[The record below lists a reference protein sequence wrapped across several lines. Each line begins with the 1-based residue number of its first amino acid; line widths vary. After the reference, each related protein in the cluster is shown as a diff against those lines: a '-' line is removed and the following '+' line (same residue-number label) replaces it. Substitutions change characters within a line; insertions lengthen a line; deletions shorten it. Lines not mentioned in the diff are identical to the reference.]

1 MEQTSTS
8 KEVKCPKCKSD
19 TVKNGKDSGKQ
30 RYRCK
35 KQKCRCNFRRS
46 IPPTS
51 TNHEV
56 ERKCMMMYLA
66 GVSVL
71 DIHATFPKID
81 QQTIRRWIKKYGSSL
96 EPIVNKNRY
105 GFQQMKAT
113 YLSEE
118 NIETEIRTGL
128 VFVEKFERVIISPL
142 DKTPI
147 FFYKRRKE
155 AKHRK

>member
-8 KEVKCPKCKSD
+8 KKVKCPKCNSD
-19 TVKNGKDSGKQ
+19 TVKNGKYSDKQ

-35 KQKCRCNFRRS
+35 KKKCGCNFRMPLPARF
-46 IPPTS
+46 
-51 TNHEV
+51 TNHE
-56 ERKCMMMYLA
+56 EKRKCMMMYLA
-66 GVSVL
+66 GVSVQ
-71 DIHATFPKID
+71 DIHETLTKID

-147 FFYKRRKE
+147 FFHKRRIE